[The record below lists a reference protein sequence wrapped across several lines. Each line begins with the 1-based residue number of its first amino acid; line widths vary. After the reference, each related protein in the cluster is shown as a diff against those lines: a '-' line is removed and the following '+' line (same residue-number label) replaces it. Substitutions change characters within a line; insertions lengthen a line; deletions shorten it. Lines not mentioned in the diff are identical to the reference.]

1 MSFRNMLKDVCDI
14 YHLKAENSSSQPT
27 FGVPVADMQQQYDY
41 PKEPDLSKVPA
52 YFVEKSQSIAQGE
65 PQRQL
70 IQSYKVYFL
79 PDADVRT
86 NDRVVYEG
94 SAFRLQ
100 KPRRIRNHHIEVTA
114 VIEEEAL

>member
-1 MSFRNMLKDVCDI
+1 MSFRNMLTDVCDI
-14 YHLKAENSSSQPT
+14 YHLKAENISSEPT
-27 FGVPVADMQQQYDY
+27 FGVPVADMQQEYDY
-41 PKEPDLSKVPA
+41 QDEPDLSEVPA

-79 PDADVRT
+79 PNTDVRT
-86 NDRVVYEG
+86 NDRVVYDG

-100 KPRRIRNHHIEVTA
+100 KPRWIRNHHIEVTA